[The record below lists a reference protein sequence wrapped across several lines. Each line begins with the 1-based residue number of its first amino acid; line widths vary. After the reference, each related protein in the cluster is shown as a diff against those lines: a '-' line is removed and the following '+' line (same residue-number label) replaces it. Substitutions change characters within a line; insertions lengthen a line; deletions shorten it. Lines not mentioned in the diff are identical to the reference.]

1 MRGLIGTPL
10 HVDLNSNT
18 FTHIR
23 TQFRPINAFL
33 KKILLC
39 QIAIYIYEF
48 FMVKSGSII
57 LGISQFYSGVFFPQF
72 SINCVALQKLDHFA
86 NFWSKENKKRTNSG
100 SVRCMF
106 SDMSSV
112 FYNKLWE
119 RAVTQLEEINLQ
131 YEPAHDAK
139 PQTDSKEV
147 MRKLVSLFVRYSQV
161 SISLKLGKL

>member
-1 MRGLIGTPL
+1 
-10 HVDLNSNT
+10 
-18 FTHIR
+18 
-23 TQFRPINAFL
+23 
-33 KKILLC
+33 
-39 QIAIYIYEF
+39 
-48 FMVKSGSII
+48 
-57 LGISQFYSGVFFPQF
+57 
-72 SINCVALQKLDHFA
+72 
-86 NFWSKENKKRTNSG
+86 
-100 SVRCMF
+100 MF